1 MKRLTTTVAVIVLV
15 AMAAL
20 AQSTSL
26 NVSQAFARFGKARD
40 CTEILVT
47 GKKAGSIGLDR
58 YHSLEVPAANAATI
72 SAMVTKDGAT
82 AVDRETEYRSGQLYF
97 GFYKL
102 QRSGRVN
109 RYVFYLNQSLARTHK
124 ADRVTLIY
132 MEGSATK
139 EQVRKL
145 ISQ

>member
-1 MKRLTTTVAVIVLV
+1 MKRLTTTVALMVLLTV
-15 AMAAL
+15 AAI
-20 AQSTSL
+20 AQSASL
-26 NVSQAFARFGKARD
+26 NVSQAFARFGKAHD

-47 GKKAGSIGLDR
+47 GKKASGIGLAR

-72 SAMVTKDGAT
+72 AAMVTKDGVT

-97 GFYKL
+97 GFYVL
-102 QRSGRVN
+102 RRSGGVN
-109 RYVFYLNQSLARTHK
+109 RYVFYLNQSLARTRK

-132 MEGSATK
+132 MEGSASK